1 MSARMRAKGALFVKR
16 KKELETAWEFDD
28 PTPVKKDFENNS
40 RLGASNRSLQ
50 RKTQQ
55 FCRQVQRA
63 LNLALAERLVADVE
77 CDLFVEYVSPAPDC
91 GHLLVHV
98 ATAGTQPV
106 ADALRALRSDASR
119 LRTEV
124 AMAIARK
131 RAPLLCFVPA
141 FTEVDNDE

>member
-1 MSARMRAKGALFVKR
+1 MKR
-16 KKELETAWEFDD
+16 KRERETAWEFDD
-28 PTPVKKDFENNS
+28 STPIKEIYENHSGLEGSS
-40 RLGASNRSLQ
+40 RNLQ

-63 LNLALAERLVADVE
+63 LNLALAERIAGDVE
-77 CDLFVEYVSPAPDC
+77 CDLFVEEVSPAPDC

-98 ATAGTQPV
+98 AVTGGQPITE
-106 ADALRALRSDASR
+106 ALRAIRSDASR

-141 FTEVDNDE
+141 LSEIDNDE

>member
-1 MSARMRAKGALFVKR
+1 MKR
-16 KKELETAWEFDD
+16 KKESETAWEFDD
-28 PTPVKKDFENNS
+28 STPMKQTFENQYGLEMSS
-40 RLGASNRSLQ
+40 RDRQ

-63 LNLALAERLVADVE
+63 LNLALAERIAAYVE
-77 CDLFVEYVSPAPDC
+77 GDLFVEDVSPAPDC

-98 ATAGTQPV
+98 AITGSQPI
-106 ADALRALRSDASR
+106 AEALQAIRSDASR

-141 FTEVDNDE
+141 FSEVGSDE

>member
-1 MSARMRAKGALFVKR
+1 MKR
-16 KKELETAWEFDD
+16 KKERETAWEFDD
-28 PTPVKKDFENNS
+28 SPPMKQTLENHSGLELSS
-40 RLGASNRSLQ
+40 RDRQ

-63 LNLALAERLVADVE
+63 LNLALAERIAADVE
-77 CDLFVEYVSPAPDC
+77 GDLFVEDVSPAPDC
-91 GHLLVHV
+91 RHLLVHV
-98 ATAGTQPV
+98 AITGSQPI
-106 ADALRALRSDASR
+106 AEALRAIRNDASG

-141 FTEVDNDE
+141 FSEVGSDE